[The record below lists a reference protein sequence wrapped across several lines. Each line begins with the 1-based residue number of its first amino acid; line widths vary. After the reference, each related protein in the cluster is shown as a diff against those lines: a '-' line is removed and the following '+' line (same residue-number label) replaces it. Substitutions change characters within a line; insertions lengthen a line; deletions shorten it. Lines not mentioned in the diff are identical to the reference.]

1 MSAVARRRAGIP
13 SLSRP
18 RPAITT
24 PFWDAWLTGGLSIL
38 GMGAVLAAMAFSGAT
53 FAFEDADWIA
63 LTILV
68 NSTHFLASYR
78 ILYASRARIADH
90 RWSTIVVPAAL
101 LAILVGAA
109 MRPERDTIYAQLV
122 FLSSVYLAWH
132 YTGQA
137 WGMVA
142 VATRLTATEPP
153 PRERF
158 LIRFGMRTL
167 LALHVLYA
175 LAGRYPPPG
184 WIDPNRWVV
193 LYGYAFYGV
202 CGLAV
207 ASIFLGAAAY
217 LGILRRTGRLPLR
230 IVLPWAALHLWY
242 PFWYFVPGGFL
253 FVQLAHALQYL
264 AFPLRVEV
272 NRFADRAPRTD
283 AEKRRRA
290 LLVYLGLVVAGALI
304 LNGAPLAA
312 RTFGEGWY
320 STPDFRAVF
329 MAFTNCVAIHHYFVD
344 GAIWKLRDPRV
355 RRDLFR
361 HLEAEVGPEAEPA
374 SRAGSAPGRPAPASD
389 RS

>member
-1 MSAVARRRAGIP
+1 MK
-13 SLSRP
+13 RP
-18 RPAITT
+18 VPAITT
-24 PFWDAWLTGGLSIL
+24 PFWDAWLTGGVSIL
-38 GMGAVLAAMAFSGAT
+38 GMGAVLAAMAFSGAEIA
-53 FAFEDADWIA
+53 FADADWIA

-78 ILYASRARIADH
+78 ILYASRARIAEH
-90 RWSTIVVPAAL
+90 RWSTIVVPTV
-101 LAILVGAA
+101 LATILVVAA
-109 MRPERDTIYAQLV
+109 MRPERDAVYAQLV
-122 FLSSVYLAWH
+122 FLSSIYLAWH

-142 VATRLTATEPP
+142 VASRLTGTEPT

-175 LAGRYPPPG
+175 LAGRYPPAA
-184 WIDPNRWVV
+184 WIDPTRWVE
-193 LYGYAFYGV
+193 LYGRAFYGV

-207 ASIFLGAAAY
+207 VSLGLGAFAFF
-217 LGILRRTGRLPLR
+217 GIFRRTGRLPMR

-272 NRFADRAPRTD
+272 NRFAERAPRT
-283 AEKRRRA
+283 AAQKRRRA
-290 LLVYLGLVVAGALI
+290 IVVYLGLVVAGASI

-312 RTFGEGWY
+312 RLFGEGWY
-320 STPDFRAVF
+320 STPDARAVF

-344 GAIWKLRDPRV
+344 GAIWKLRDPKV
-355 RRDLFR
+355 RHALFR
-361 HLEAEVGPEAEPA
+361 HLEAETNAKA
-374 SRAGSAPGRPAPASD
+374 APGTQAAASANA
-389 RS
+389 